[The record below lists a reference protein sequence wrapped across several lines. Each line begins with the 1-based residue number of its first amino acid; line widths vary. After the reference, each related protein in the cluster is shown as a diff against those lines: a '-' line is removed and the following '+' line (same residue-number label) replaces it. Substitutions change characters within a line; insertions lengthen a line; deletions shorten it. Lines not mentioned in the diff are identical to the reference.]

1 MQLASA
7 SAPGKERPEGLA
19 ERIYAQLK
27 QDIFEFRLLPGDRFS
42 EGEIA
47 KRMNASRTP
56 VRQALFRLEQEHY
69 LEVHFRA
76 GWQVRPFDF
85 TFFEELYDVRI
96 VLEQTALKR
105 ICEHNAPGQQ
115 ETLQA
120 LLAIWDVAPSLRSSD
135 AHELIL
141 LDEQFHASLL
151 NLASN
156 AQMTR
161 IHAELSDK
169 IRVIRRLD
177 FTQQARIDT
186 TYAEHTQ
193 ILNAALQRRSEEAQ
207 RLIKAHIEVSKA
219 EVRKITLH
227 MLHSARVRSEEVKPL

>member
-1 MQLASA
+1 MQLAST
-7 SAPGKERPEGLA
+7 SSPGKDRPEGLA
-19 ERIYAQLK
+19 DRIYAQLK
-27 QDIFEFRLLPGDRFS
+27 EDIFEFRLLPGDRFS

-47 KRMNASRTP
+47 KRMNVSRTP

-105 ICEHNAPGQQ
+105 ICEHEAPGHQ
-115 ETLQA
+115 EALQS
-120 LLAIWDVAPSLRSSD
+120 LLSIWGVAAEQRSRD

-141 LDEQFHASLL
+141 LDEQFHQRLL
-151 NLASN
+151 ILAGN
-156 AQMTR
+156 AQMSR
-161 IHAELSDK
+161 IHAEIADK

-177 FTQQARIDT
+177 FTQQARIDI
-186 TYAEHTQ
+186 TYDEHTQ
-193 ILNAALQRRSEEAQ
+193 ILNAALHRRSSEAQ

-227 MLHSARVRSEEVKPL
+227 RLFSARS

>member
-1 MQLASA
+1 MQLAST
-7 SAPGKERPEGLA
+7 SSPGKDRPEGLA
-19 ERIYAQLK
+19 DRIYAQLK
-27 QDIFEFRLLPGDRFS
+27 EDIFEFRLLPGDRFS

-105 ICEHNAPGQQ
+105 ICEHEAPGHQ
-115 ETLQA
+115 EALQS
-120 LLAIWDVAPSLRSSD
+120 LLSIWAVAAEQRSRD

-141 LDEQFHASLL
+141 LDEQFHQRLL
-151 NLASN
+151 ILAGN
-156 AQMTR
+156 AQMSR
-161 IHAELSDK
+161 IHAEIADK

-177 FTQQARIDT
+177 FTQQARIDI
-186 TYAEHTQ
+186 TYYEHTQ
-193 ILNAALQRRSEEAQ
+193 ILNAALHRRSSEAQ

-227 MLHSARVRSEEVKPL
+227 RLFSTRS

>member
-1 MQLASA
+1 MQLAS
-7 SAPGKERPEGLA
+7 SQPSGKERREGLA
-19 ERIYAQLK
+19 ERIYIQLK

-47 KRMNASRTP
+47 ARMNASRTP

-85 TFFEELYDVRI
+85 TYFEELYDVRI
-96 VLEQTALKR
+96 VLEQTAVKR
-105 ICEHNAPGQQ
+105 LCDYSAPGQQ
-115 ETLQA
+115 EALQE
-120 LLAIWDVAPSLRSSD
+120 LLAVWSVPADQRTYD
-135 AHELIL
+135 AHELIQ
-141 LDEQFHASLL
+141 LDEQFHQRLL
-151 NLASN
+151 TLAGN
-156 AQMTR
+156 GQMTR
-161 IHAELSDK
+161 IHEEIGEK

-177 FTQQARIDT
+177 FTQKARIDT

-193 ILNAALQRRSEEAQ
+193 ILNATLHHRAEEAQ

-227 MLHSARVRSEEVKPL
+227 MLHSARN